1 MAYLSRIF
9 LIFCAIMNVE
19 YRRGSE
25 FMSTIGRRIKRLRLE
40 YQLTQKTLADKL
52 SLTPKMISFYELGQR
67 LPPLDIILK
76 LANIFQVST
85 DYLLGNSELREG
97 KKLSLAQKI
106 KKLRLEYRDTPDEL
120 SRYLNI
126 GVEEYELIERGEKS
140 PEPEMLNLLAM
151 CYEVP
156 LEYLTSSSVYW
167 EDSAEL
173 KIYKLIKELSLDEK
187 TQIVKYIE
195 LIKKR
200 NKKTSLQTNL

>member
-1 MAYLSRIF
+1 
-9 LIFCAIMNVE
+9 
-19 YRRGSE
+19 
-25 FMSTIGRRIKRLRLE
+25 MSTIGRRIKRLRLE